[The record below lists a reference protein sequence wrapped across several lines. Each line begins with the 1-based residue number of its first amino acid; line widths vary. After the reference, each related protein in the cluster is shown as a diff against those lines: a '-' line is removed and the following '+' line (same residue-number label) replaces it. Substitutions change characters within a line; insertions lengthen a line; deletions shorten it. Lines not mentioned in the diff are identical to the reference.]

1 MRETEHA
8 AASTIRRRLAALS
21 SLYKH
26 LVRHGE
32 ESRRRSRTAG
42 DPRAGRDAPRIGEEL
57 QRRDIDHSPR
67 DPCRMS
73 GDHGSYGASTP
84 VIAKAAQPQ
93 SRHQWSASSVDN
105 PVARQAHGRV
115 P

>member
-1 MRETEHA
+1 MRKGSIWAGTGAGERGQQTPCTGRFA
-8 AASTIRRRLAALS
+8 A
-21 SLYKH
+21 
-26 LVRHGE
+26 
-32 ESRRRSRTAG
+32 
-42 DPRAGRDAPRIGEEL
+42 RIGAQL

-105 PVARQAHGRV
+105 PVARPAHGRV